1 MRTGNIRA
9 RRREEEK
16 EEAEPT
22 CQDNNICFLQGS
34 AAVLPDVERVV
45 AAQQPPRHPPK
56 KAGDTQGLHSSPG
69 REGGP
74 SRTEVSRAKATGT
87 PGAKT
92 TILR

>member
-1 MRTGNIRA
+1 MKGG
-9 RRREEEK
+9 

-22 CQDNNICFLQGS
+22 CQDNNICFLQSS

-56 KAGDTQGLHSSPG
+56 EAGDTQGLHSSPG

-74 SRTEVSRAKATGT
+74 GRTDVSMARTTRT
-87 PGAKT
+87 PESKT
-92 TILR
+92 MILR